1 MPAMLKKMILAAI
14 DIVVIVVA
22 YLLTNVFKETK
33 VDVLS
38 VPFINSCIL
47 AIIVYMCV
55 FCFARIHRSIVRYS
69 SVREYLIISSASIIS
84 ASLVSTFGQF
94 ANIELMSTKTH
105 ILAGLF
111 VAMGCVGARV
121 AIRIMINFVDNYSSD
136 KKQKVLIIGAGEAT
150 SQVITN
156 INNHM
161 RGEYNVV
168 GIVDDALN
176 KQKTRMYGVEVLGT
190 RKDII
195 RIANEKDVDLIL
207 FAIQNIRTQ
216 DKNDILNICNKT
228 KATVKIMLPFEKIIW
243 GKPISETF
251 RDVQVED
258 LLGRDQI
265 KLDND
270 GISNHLANKV
280 VLVTGAGGSI
290 GSELCRQIVTY
301 KPKLLVMLDI
311 YENTLYETELE
322 IRRKHKDANIQAVI
336 ASVRDK
342 KRLEEIFKEYVPQ
355 VVFHAAAHKH
365 VPLMEN
371 SPMEAI
377 KNNVFGTYN
386 TATMADKYKAE
397 KFVLIST
404 DKAVNP
410 TNIMGASKRICE
422 MVVQAKGQNSKT
434 KFAAVRFG
442 NVLGSHGSVI
452 PIFKQQI
459 AEGGPITI
467 THKDITRYFM
477 LIPEAVQLILQAMM
491 YAQSG
496 EIFVLDMGK
505 PVKIYDL
512 AQTMIKLSGKKVDIE
527 VTGLRPGEKLYEE
540 LLIAEEGLERTV
552 HDKIMVSKIKPITEI
567 ELEYKLEKLRTLIS
581 TEERSKQEVKDLMKE
596 IVPTYIDVEKEGQP
610 TRQRTLQDIKFKKRK
625 LAVAK

>member
-1 MPAMLKKMILAAI
+1 MILAAI

>member
-1 MPAMLKKMILAAI
+1 MPAMLKRMILAAI

-581 TEERSKQEVKDLMKE
+581 TKERSKQEVKDLMKE